1 MKRILAVL
9 LLLVMALSLVAC
21 SEDGV
26 PQGMMDVATENARF
40 HLFVPETWVSQS
52 EGGICGAT
60 SPDGKHSN
68 VTVVNYLADTSC
80 LDLAG
85 YPSAAIY
92 WANKCL
98 PEYQATFTDLVILTD
113 GEDTTLG
120 GRNAKRYVY
129 TATLGGN
136 SYKFMQIITA
146 DSSYVYTLT
155 YTALPEHY
163 ETYVADVESI
173 RAEFLFK

>member
-1 MKRILAVL
+1 MKKIIAVL
-9 LLLVMALSLVAC
+9 LLLILTVGLVAC

-26 PQGMMDVATENARF
+26 PQGMKDVATANAKF
-40 HLFVPETWVSQS
+40 HLYVPESWVSQS

-60 SPDGKHSN
+60 SPGGERSN
-68 VTVVNYLADTSC
+68 VIVTNYLADQSC
-80 LDLAG
+80 LDAAG

-98 PEYQATFTDLVILTD
+98 PEYQATFADLVIVTD

-120 GRNAKRYVY
+120 GRNAKKYVY

-136 SYKFMQIITA
+136 SYKFMQVITA

-155 YTALPEHY
+155 YTSLPEHY
-163 ETYVADVESI
+163 DTYVADVENI
-173 RAEFLFK
+173 CAEFLFK